1 MIYPGLGTVR
11 RVTGS
16 WIVWPSCSDL
26 LARTWNRTI
35 WSDYLPVEARRMEW
49 LCLVILHIALSS
61 ELWPGVRNAQ
71 IELLWLTRE
80 YGSSMGR
87 SMEDKVIGSCI
98 IWLIC
103 PVFLAGTLRRNV
115 WSDLFLVGTWR
126 RKWFGPVYM
135 DQLLFPPCHD
145 QVQERSNC

>member
-1 MIYPGLGTVR
+1 MINPGLGMVR

-35 WSDYLPVEARRMEW
+35 WSDYLLVEARRGEW

-80 YGSSMGR
+80 YGSSIGR
-87 SMEDKVIGSCI
+87 SMGDGVIGSCI

-103 PVFLAGTLRRNV
+103 TVFLVGTLRRNV
-115 WSDLFLVGTWR
+115 WSDLFLAGTRRKSQLSLVLIGRLALFSMQWPCVGT
-126 RKWFGPVYM
+126 
-135 DQLLFPPCHD
+135 L
-145 QVQERSNC
+145 NC

>member
-1 MIYPGLGTVR
+1 MINPGLGTVR

-35 WSDYLPVEARRMEW
+35 WSDYLLVEARRREW

-126 RKWFGPVYM
+126 KS
-135 DQLLFPPCHD
+135 QLSALNRHMALFSLPWPG
-145 QVQERSNC
+145 VGTLNC